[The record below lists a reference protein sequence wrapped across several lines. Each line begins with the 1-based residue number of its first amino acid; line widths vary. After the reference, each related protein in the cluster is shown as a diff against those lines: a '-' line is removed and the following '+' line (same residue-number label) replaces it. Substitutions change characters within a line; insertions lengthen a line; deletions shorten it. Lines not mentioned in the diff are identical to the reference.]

1 MDDKT
6 ALDILKSAIL
16 LEKRGKAF
24 YEKVAEQTPS
34 EAAKRFFDMMAV
46 EEKNHVQIL
55 TEQFKHYQE
64 TNTFKSTDYEN
75 EYSSNL
81 PSAVLN
87 DEIKQQISAADFEA
101 AAISAAMAMEKNA
114 IALYSQRA
122 KAADDPGERDLYRW
136 LAGWEKTH
144 LDFLAKMDRELTE
157 NIWHDNSFWP
167 F

>member
-1 MDDKT
+1 MDEKT
-6 ALDILKSAIL
+6 ALDILKKAIL
-16 LEKRGKAF
+16 LEKRGMAF

-34 EAAKRFFDMMAV
+34 EAAKRFFDMMAE

-55 TEQFKHYQE
+55 AEQFKHYQE
-64 TNTFKSTDYEN
+64 TNTFKSTDYGD

-87 DEIKQQISAADFEA
+87 EDIRQQISAADYEA

-114 IALYSQRA
+114 ITLYSQRA
-122 KAADDPGERDLYRW
+122 KASDDPGESALYQW
-136 LAGWEKTH
+136 LAEWEKTH